1 MADVTLPMPIGIKKM
16 ATNYLEIKLRPYRTS
31 DVDDFL
37 IYGGDDRVTRFTRW
51 NTFTSKEEALFYI
64 NTFCIP
70 HPYCRSLC
78 INDRSIG
85 FMIIM
90 PRDGDDKCRAEV
102 GYALAA
108 EYWGQGIT
116 TRALKMATS
125 DGFREFPD
133 LTRMQASVEIENKA
147 SQRVLEK
154 VGFRKEAVLRK
165 YTINKGQIRDMVMYS
180 LLSSD
185 LISC

>member
-1 MADVTLPMPIGIKKM
+1 MAI
-16 ATNYLEIKLRPYRTS
+16 NYLEIKLRPYRTS

-37 IYGGDDRVTRFTRW
+37 KYAGDDRVTRFTRW
-51 NTFTSKEEALFYI
+51 NTFTSKEEALSYI
-64 NTFCIP
+64 NSYCIP
-70 HPYCRSLC
+70 HPYCRSIC
-78 INDRSIG
+78 IEDRSIG
-85 FMIIM
+85 FVIIM
-90 PRDGDDKCRAEV
+90 PRQGDDKCRAEI

-116 TRALKMATS
+116 TRALKMAIS

-133 LTRMQASVEIENKA
+133 LVRIQASIEIENKP

-154 VGFRKEAVLRK
+154 LGFQKEGVLRK
-165 YTINKGQIRDMVMYS
+165 YTFNKGQVRDMVMYS

-185 LISC
+185 PMP